1 MNGRKITR
9 GGVKSGVA
17 ALALASFALL
27 LAPAD
32 ASGQIWRGDRAG
44 WRGERAESRSVRR
57 IAEAQGY
64 NDGLREGANQLRQRK
79 RHNPY
84 GEGKYKKGT
93 NGYKLR
99 FGDKTAYRRIYR
111 QAFVRGYNEA
121 YFRDARRARPLRRI
135 R

>member
-44 WRGERAESRSVRR
+44 WRGERAESRRATTTACAKARINCARENATTLTAKENTKKARTATNCASATKRLTGESTDRLSCAATTKRISATRGALARFVASGKRR
-57 IAEAQGY
+57 
-64 NDGLREGANQLRQRK
+64 
-79 RHNPY
+79 
-84 GEGKYKKGT
+84 
-93 NGYKLR
+93 
-99 FGDKTAYRRIYR
+99 
-111 QAFVRGYNEA
+111 V
-121 YFRDARRARPLRRI
+121 
-135 R
+135 